1 MKSIVI
7 LLSMFIMGIFTNQS
21 NAQQMSLESKS
32 IYDISINS
40 LMGEKI
46 DLNEFKGKKIL
57 FVNVASKC
65 GFTPQYTDLQKLHDT
80 YGDKLVLIGL
90 PCNQFGE
97 QESGT
102 AEEIESFCTKN
113 YGVDF
118 LMTEKIEVKGE
129 NQHPLYQWLTK
140 KENNGVESSTVK
152 WNFQKYLVDEEGQY
166 LSFYY
171 SITKPFSDKIIKY
184 LE

>member
-7 LLSMFIMGIFTNQS
+7 ALSILLGISIQQS
-21 NAQQMSLESKS
+21 NGQEKVLESKS

-40 LMGEKI
+40 LMGETI
-46 DLNEFKGKKIL
+46 DLNDFKGKKIL

-65 GFTPQYTDLQKLHDT
+65 GFTPQYADLQKMHET

-97 QESGT
+97 QEPGD
-102 AEEIESFCTKN
+102 AAEIESFCSKN

-118 LMTEKIEVKGE
+118 LMTEKIDVKGE
-129 NQHPLYQWLTK
+129 NQHPLYQWLTDK
-140 KENNGVESSTVK
+140 DNNGVESSKVK
-152 WNFQKYLVDEEGQY
+152 WNFQKYLVDENGQY

-171 SITKPFSDKIIKY
+171 SITKPLSNKIVKY

>member
-1 MKSIVI
+1 MNNILNIKLMKSIVI
-7 LLSMFIMGIFTNQS
+7 LLSMFLMGIFTNQS
-21 NAQQMSLESKS
+21 NGQQMSLESKS

-166 LSFYY
+166 LSCLLY
-171 SITKPFSDKIIKY
+171 
-184 LE
+184 